1 VGNQIIKDIS
11 GLASSAGEDV
21 KIMDYI
27 AENLNSLCCFAIIE
41 KVISS
46 SKQSNSSFSPK
57 K

>member
-27 AENLNSLCCFAIIE
+27 ADNLNSLCCFAIIE